1 MKNSNSLLLLLVS
14 LLLVLVSGVLLWTW
28 GFRVYNKNEVNTV
41 AAASAPRD
49 SAGIAAAIRDSL
61 QKVYK
66 ATITSLDAHI
76 DSTLYGTD
84 SLRTQL
90 TAKLEAFFRLKA
102 EINVL
107 LKNRGP
113 GNDIPLA
120 KEKIIALQQ
129 KLEELRNRNV
139 DVENENKKLSAL
151 LEQLNSAGKNNAGL
165 NARKTGFENTL
176 AGSSTGN
183 FIASDMRLSAVM
195 VEAEKER
202 ETTLAQQTEK
212 LVGSFVVKN
221 AAGQFNN
228 TEVMVVVLQPD
239 GRVLKSSAWESGIFN
254 TPEGKKIYSYKLS
267 FDYSRGEAKKLLF
280 SLSADKYQKG
290 NYTMQVYHN
299 GAVIGRMSKTLS

>member
-1 MKNSNSLLLLLVS
+1 
-14 LLLVLVSGVLLWTW
+14 VSGVLLWTW
-28 GFRVYNKNEVNTV
+28 GFRVYNKNEVNAV
-41 AAASAPRD
+41 ATASAPRD
-49 SAGIAAAIRDSL
+49 SAGIAAAVRDSL
-61 QKVYK
+61 QKVYN

-90 TAKLEAFFRLKA
+90 TAKLEEFFRLKE
-102 EINVL
+102 EISVL

-113 GNDIPLA
+113 GNDMPLA

-165 NARKTGFENTL
+165 NARKAGFENTL
-176 AGSSTGN
+176 AGSNAGN
-183 FIASDMRLSAVM
+183 FTASDMRLSAVM
-195 VEAEKER
+195 VEAEKEK
-202 ETTLAQQTEK
+202 ETTVAQQTEK